1 MTEFDKK
8 QVGIFGE
15 DYCAKYVKKHKKLKI
30 LARNRSIGHLE
41 ADIIAYDKEY
51 IVFIEVKTRSV
62 LSLDFM
68 PYGRAADAVDL
79 EKRQNTVSAAYAYM
93 RKNPN
98 NLNMRIDVIEV
109 YLDKNSERPKILT
122 INHFENAI
130 THQNI

>member
-1 MTEFDKK
+1 MITKK
-8 QVGIFGE
+8 REIGNFGE
-15 DYCAKYVKKHKKLKI
+15 DAAVKYLKKKHYKI
-30 LARNRSIGHLE
+30 LERNYTVGKLE
-41 ADIIAYDKEY
+41 LDIIAKSRKE

-62 LSLDFM
+62 ISLDNM

>member
-1 MTEFDKK
+1 MITKK
-8 QVGIFGE
+8 REIGNFGE
-15 DYCAKYVKKHKKLKI
+15 DAAVKYLKKKHYKI
-30 LARNRSIGHLE
+30 LERNYTAGKLE
-41 ADIIAYDKEY
+41 LDIIAKKRKE

-62 LSLDFM
+62 ISLDNM

>member
-1 MTEFDKK
+1 MITKK
-8 QVGIFGE
+8 REIGNFGE
-15 DYCAKYVKKHKKLKI
+15 DAAVKYLKKKHYKI
-30 LARNRSIGHLE
+30 LERNYTAGKLE
-41 ADIIAYDKEY
+41 LDIIAKKRKE

-62 LSLDFM
+62 ISLDNM

-93 RKNPN
+93 KKNPN

>member
-1 MTEFDKK
+1 MITKK
-8 QVGIFGE
+8 REIGNFGE
-15 DYCAKYVKKHKKLKI
+15 DAAVKYLKKKHYKI
-30 LARNRSIGHLE
+30 LERNYTAGKLE
-41 ADIIAYDKEY
+41 LDIIAKKRKE

-62 LSLDFM
+62 ISLDNM

-109 YLDKNSERPKILT
+109 YLDKNSERQKILT